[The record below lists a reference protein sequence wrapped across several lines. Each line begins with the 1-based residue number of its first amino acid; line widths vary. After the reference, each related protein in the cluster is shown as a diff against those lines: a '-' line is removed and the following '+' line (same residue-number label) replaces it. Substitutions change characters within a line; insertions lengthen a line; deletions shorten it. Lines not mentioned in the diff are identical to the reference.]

1 MSQGSSRKS
10 SDDAAPVPA
19 RDLDS
24 PVAFAAKVCG
34 FVGFWLL
41 IFSLL
46 LWWAVGRSMTPWASA
61 GIVIGL
67 AAIGA
72 GLGMN
77 WQGFLAVLRS
87 RHATHGA
94 VVMVSAGCLLVL
106 VVAANYVAARH
117 PLRWDITSAGRYQ
130 LDERTRK
137 LLASLKEPVDIFTHF
152 YPAMARN
159 EAPLVSKVEQRVY
172 DLLEE
177 FRAHQPLL
185 NVERIPVNVTADAI
199 TRLRDKLGLHEQ
211 FTNAIMI
218 RTRGRLRKISWRKM
232 CALEDQINRQG
243 DREYRIRHFT
253 VEDAVSSAIRELVQ
267 VRPRKIYFLTGHGEP
282 PLGGDQKQIHFRHL
296 ADDLKGLAY
305 DVAELEGPLDK
316 GTPVPQDCELLIIA
330 GAGML
335 TPLQPHELDAITKY
349 VDAGGHLLVALR
361 SRYSL
366 VPIPKPTGL
375 ETLLAQYGVRAH
387 TDVVTAG
394 EGILKGSIS
403 LVPARPHLVK
413 PLHPIIAPFAGE
425 RRPAVFPL
433 CGTLEVIRDRATQ
446 RDYFLTPLLRAPG
459 DVYGERDTP
468 PGRPASYDKQ
478 RDLPYGPYLAV
489 AAWRKK
495 GRGPRIVVFA
505 STEFLSIRAL
515 YRRGINR
522 DVFLNSVSWMLGA
535 EENIGISPRINDEGR
550 VSVEPREARTIGIG
564 TIVIAPLLVIVLGLT
579 VLFVRRR

>member
-10 SDDAAPVPA
+10 RDDAAPESA

-34 FVGFWLL
+34 FAGFWLL

-46 LWWAVGRSMTPWASA
+46 FWLAVGRSMTPWASA

-77 WQGFLAVLRS
+77 WQGFLDVLRS

-117 PLRWDITSAGRYQ
+117 PVRWDITSAGRYQ

-137 LLASLKEPVDIFTHF
+137 LLASLQEPVEIFTHF
-152 YPAMARN
+152 YPAMARG

-177 FRAHQPLL
+177 FRAHQPLI

-232 CALEDQINRQG
+232 CMLEDQINRQG
-243 DREYRIRHFT
+243 EREYRIRHFT
-253 VEDAVSSAIRELVQ
+253 VEDAVSSAIRQLVEEQ
-267 VRPRKIYFLTGHGEP
+267 PPKIYVLTGHGEP
-282 PLGGDQKQIHFRHL
+282 LLDGDQEQIHFRHL

-305 DVAELEGPLDK
+305 DVAELQGPLDK
-316 GTPVPQDCELLIIA
+316 DTPVPRDCELLIIA
-330 GAGML
+330 GAGTL
-335 TPLQPHELDAITKY
+335 APLQPHELDAITKY

-366 VPIPKPTGL
+366 VPTPKPTGL
-375 ETLLAQYGVRAH
+375 EMLLAQYGVRAR

-433 CGTLEVIRDRATQ
+433 CGTLEVIRTKQ
-446 RDYFLTPLLRAPG
+446 RDYALTPLLRAPG
-459 DVYGERDTP
+459 NVYGERDFK
-468 PGRPASYDKQ
+468 PAKENSYDKG
-478 RDLPYGPYLAV
+478 RDVPYGPYLAV
-489 AAWRKK
+489 AAQRKK

-522 DVFLNSVSWMLGA
+522 DVFINSVSWMLGA
-535 EENIGISPRINDEGR
+535 EENIGISPRINDDGR